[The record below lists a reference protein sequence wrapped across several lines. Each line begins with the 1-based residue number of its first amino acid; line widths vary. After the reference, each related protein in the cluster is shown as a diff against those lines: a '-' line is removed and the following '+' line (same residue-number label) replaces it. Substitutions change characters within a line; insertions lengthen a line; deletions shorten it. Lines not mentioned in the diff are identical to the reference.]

1 VIRPVVYSNRRV
13 RIVPHPVP
21 ASPSPHVF
29 LPCSLS
35 WCQRQNPTNRARRL
49 GNGAA
54 FYGKRRSN
62 FYGSQD
68 KNKKQDKTVFDPTE
82 DYQGPSTSGF
92 FKWMP
97 DEDGEMRPVTRMK
110 NQVIERKKP
119 PQPQQQQQQSKSWFG
134 RSKNDD

>member
-1 VIRPVVYSNRRV
+1 MWLVLASK
-13 RIVPHPVP
+13 HPK
-21 ASPSPHVF
+21 
-29 LPCSLS
+29 
-35 WCQRQNPTNRARRL
+35 NRARRL

-62 FYGSQD
+62 FYGSDD
-68 KNKKQDKTVFDPTE
+68 KNKKRDKKVFDPTE

-97 DEDGEMRPVTRMK
+97 DDDGEMRPVTRMK

-119 PQPQQQQQQSKSWFG
+119 PQQQQQKSWFG
-134 RSKNDD
+134 RSNND